1 MSAATAFTRG
11 MRRIAVL
18 ALLLAGCAGGDDPQ
32 PPTPLQRELRSL
44 AETMETTHP
53 DLFHDVS
60 RSEFRAEAKR
70 LADAAPQLSRDELVV
85 GVMRL
90 AALPGE
96 RDGHTALYPFDQHA
110 RPLHVYP
117 LRLYDFADGLH
128 VVGSI
133 TDEDLTGR
141 RVTAIAGR
149 PIDEV
154 VELVRPLVP
163 HDNESGRRWLLPEYL
178 ATAEVLRG
186 LGIVKGETATFAFA
200 DGTEATLEPVE
211 AGEVAAALGGAP
223 APLPTD
229 HDPVW
234 LRSVDDPQWL
244 TMLEGGRVVYV
255 GYRLTTD
262 STYELSERLL
272 ALARKPSVRRVVVD
286 VRLNHGGDNTT
297 YGPLL
302 DVLSRPVVQRKLV
315 VLTGRSTF
323 SAAGNFVADVDRGTS
338 ARLVGEPAGG
348 APSQWGDST
357 AIALEHSGLTVHV
370 ATSYWEFGPPG
381 DARRETPVD
390 VLVEPTAADF
400 FAGRDPVLTAALA
413 LP

>member
-1 MSAATAFTRG
+1 VTRVATLTL
-11 MRRIAVL
+11 VL
-18 ALLLAGCAGGDDPQ
+18 LVSGCARDAEPAAR
-32 PPTPLQRELRSL
+32 TPLEREVRGLG
-44 AETMETTHP
+44 AEMEATHP
-53 DLFHDVS
+53 DLFHDLK
-60 RSEFRAEAKR
+60 RADFRRAVDELAEA
-70 LADAAPQLSRDELVV
+70 APELTRDKLVV
-85 GVMRL
+85 GLMRL
-90 AALPGE
+90 AAMPGA
-96 RDGHTALYPFDQHA
+96 RDGHTAVYPFDQHA

-133 TDEDLTGR
+133 GPQDLTGR
-141 RVTAIAGR
+141 RVTAIGGT

-163 HDNESGRRWLLPEYL
+163 HDNDSGFRWLLPEYVT
-178 ATAEVLRG
+178 TAEVLRG
-186 LGIVKGETATFAFA
+186 LGIVEGDAATFSFA
-200 DGTEATLEPVE
+200 GGTDADLEPVD
-211 AGEVAAALGGAP
+211 AAAVASTLGGAP
-223 APLPTD
+223 APLPSG

-234 LRSVDDPQWL
+234 LRNLEDNQWL
-244 TMLEGGRVVYV
+244 TTLEGGRVVYL

-262 STYELSERLL
+262 STYELAERLF
-272 ALARKPSVRRVVVD
+272 ALAGEPAVRRVVVD

-302 DVLSRPVVQRKLV
+302 DVLSRPAVQRKLV

-323 SAAGNFVADVDRGTS
+323 SAAGNFVADVDRGTN
-338 ARLVGEPAGG
+338 ARFVGEPAGG

-357 AIALEHSGLTVHV
+357 VITLEHVGLTVHV

-381 DARRETPVD
+381 DTRVETPVD
-390 VLVEPTAADF
+390 VRVEPTAADF
-400 FAGRDPVLTAALA
+400 FAGRDPVLARALA

>member
-1 MSAATAFTRG
+1 
-11 MRRIAVL
+11 
-18 ALLLAGCAGGDDPQ
+18 
-32 PPTPLQRELRSL
+32 
-44 AETMETTHP
+44 MEATHP
-53 DLFHDVS
+53 DLFHDVP
-60 RSEFRAEAKR
+60 RATFRAEAAK
-70 LADAAPQLSRDELVV
+70 LAEAAPGLSRDALVV
-85 GVMRL
+85 GLMRL
-90 AALPGE
+90 AALPGA
-96 RDGHTALYPFDQHA
+96 RDGHTAVYPFDQHA
-110 RPLHVYP
+110 RALHVYP
-117 LRLYDFADGLH
+117 LRLYDFPDGLY

-133 TDEDLTGR
+133 GAEDLAGR
-141 RVTAIAGR
+141 RITAIDGT
-149 PIDEV
+149 PIEEV

-163 HDNESGRRWLLPEYL
+163 HDNESGLRWLLPEFV

-186 LGIVKGETATFAFA
+186 LGIVAGDTATFSFA
-200 DGTEATLEPVE
+200 DGTEATLEPMG
-211 AGEVAAALGGAP
+211 AGEVASTLGGAP
-223 APLPTD
+223 APLPTK

-244 TMLEGGRVVYV
+244 TTLEGGRVVYL
-255 GYRLTTD
+255 GYRLTTN
-262 STYELSERLL
+262 STFDVAERLF

-302 DVLSRPVVQRKLV
+302 DVLSRQVIQRKLV

-338 ARLVGEPAGG
+338 ARFVGEPAGG

-357 AIALEHSGLTVHV
+357 AIALERAGITVHV

-381 DARRETPVD
+381 DTRLETAVD
-390 VLVEPTAADF
+390 VRVEPTAADF
-400 FAGRDPVLTAALA
+400 FAGRDPVLARALA